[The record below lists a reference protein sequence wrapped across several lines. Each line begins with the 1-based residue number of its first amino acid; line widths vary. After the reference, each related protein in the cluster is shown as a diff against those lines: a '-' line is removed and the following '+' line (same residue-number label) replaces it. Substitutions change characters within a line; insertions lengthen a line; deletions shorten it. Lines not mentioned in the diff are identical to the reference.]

1 LNINP
6 LSTHTKLGDHDE
18 YLPLTDLSMA
28 TILKPSISR
37 THAYRKDACIRHKP
51 ISTQSRSTKETIM
64 KLNAHPFRQWS
75 GFLALGLF
83 CIGAIAQ
90 NERIAVMTTDLTNPH
105 FQLVR
110 AGADAAAKQMGVTIK
125 HYVPTKP
132 HNIPEQMSQVE
143 DVIVTKPN
151 AVVIVPVDFKAM
163 VPAFEKMNAAGIPLV
178 NTTSKTAGGNFA
190 SFVGASD
197 YDLGL
202 STGRHLIKAL
212 NGKGNIVIIEGIKGN
227 RVSMDRVDG
236 FMAALKE
243 SPQVKLIASQP
254 GGFQRLPAS
263 QVTENLLQAHPVI
276 DGIMVAN
283 DAMAS
288 GVIEAL
294 DGANRKSLVVG
305 INGTKEAIDA
315 IRAGKLLASADYS
328 SFNQGCVS
336 AMAAVRAARKL
347 SVPKEFVFPVTLVDR
362 SNADRFDIATQ
373 GRACPAWES
382 VVR

>member
-1 LNINP
+1 MKIQFNQFRPYFLL
-6 LSTHTKLGDHDE
+6 LSLS
-18 YLPLTDLSMA
+18 LTC
-28 TILKPSISR
+28 T
-37 THAYRKDACIRHKP
+37 T
-51 ISTQSRSTKETIM
+51 
-64 KLNAHPFRQWS
+64 
-75 GFLALGLF
+75 
-83 CIGAIAQ
+83 AIAQ
-90 NERIAVMTTDLTNPH
+90 NERVAVMTTDLTNPH

-110 AGADAAAKQMGVTIK
+110 SGADAAARQMGATIK

-163 VPAFEKMNAAGIPLV
+163 VPAIEKMNAAGIPIV
-178 NTTSKTAGGNFA
+178 NTTSKTAGGNYV

-197 YDLGL
+197 YELGL
-202 STGRHLIKAL
+202 FTGRHLLKAL
-212 NGKGNIVIIEGIKGN
+212 SGKGNVVIIEGIKGN
-227 RVSMDRVDG
+227 RVSMDRVEG

-243 SPQVKLIASQP
+243 APQAKLIASQP

-263 QVTENLLQAHPVI
+263 QVTENLLQAHSVI

-294 DGANRKSLVVG
+294 DGANRKALVVG

-315 IRAGKLLASADYS
+315 IRSGKMLASADYN

-336 AMAAVRAARKL
+336 AMAAIRAARKL
-347 SVPKEFVFPVTLVDR
+347 SVPKEFVFPVTLVDK
-362 SNADRFDIATQ
+362 SNADKFDIATP
-373 GRACPAWES
+373 GRICPTWES